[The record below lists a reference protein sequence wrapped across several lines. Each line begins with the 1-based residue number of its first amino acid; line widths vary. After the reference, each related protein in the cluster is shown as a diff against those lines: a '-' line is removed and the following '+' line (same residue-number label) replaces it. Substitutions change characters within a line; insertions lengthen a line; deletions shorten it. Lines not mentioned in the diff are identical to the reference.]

1 MESTYQD
8 CLMSQLRDKNQK
20 SRAAMNSK
28 ISIVGAHGFI
38 GHNLSKKL
46 RALNY
51 KLELFTTSNP
61 IMIDDE
67 LSPSAVNSNVIVWC
81 ASKVNPI
88 SADQNPE
95 LAADELAYWQKFLE
109 IISRSDTE
117 NLRIFFLSS
126 ARCTYTGNAALFSES
141 DSAEGTNL
149 YGKHKLKMESE
160 LSQSEISSIILRVAN
175 VYGPNQP
182 FGRGQGVIAEWV
194 KSISRKEAI
203 TIYGDVNSFR
213 DYLFIEDL
221 LELIVLLIGSN
232 VDNQKFNVG
241 SGQATSLQELKD
253 LFAELTQMEISST
266 ENITRSFDRQGYVL
280 DISKVTQAVD
290 WKPRYDLK
298 EGLQL
303 CLK

>member
-1 MESTYQD
+1 
-8 CLMSQLRDKNQK
+8 MS
-20 SRAAMNSK
+20 AK
-28 ISIVGAHGFI
+28 ISIVGANGFI
-38 GHNLSKKL
+38 GNNLSRKL
-46 RALNY
+46 CALNY
-51 KLELFTTSNP
+51 KLELFTTSDP
-61 IMIDDE
+61 IIVDDE
-67 LSPSAVNSNVIVWC
+67 LSPSAINSNVIVWC

-95 LAADELAYWQKFLE
+95 LATEELAYWQKFLKV
-109 IISRSDTE
+109 ISRSDTK

-126 ARCTYTGNAALFSES
+126 AGCTYTGNAALFSEL
-141 DSAEGTNL
+141 DNAEGTNL
-149 YGKHKLKMESE
+149 YGKHKLKMESV
-160 LSQSEISSIILRVAN
+160 LSQSKISSIILRVAN

-194 KSISRKEAI
+194 KSISRNEPI
-203 TIYGDVNSFR
+203 TIYGDLHSFR

-221 LELIVLLIGSN
+221 SELIVSLIDSN

-253 LFAELTQMEISST
+253 LFAEITKIEISSN

-280 DISKVTQAVD
+280 DISKVSQMVG
-290 WKPRYDLK
+290 WKPKYNLK

>member
-1 MESTYQD
+1 
-8 CLMSQLRDKNQK
+8 MS
-20 SRAAMNSK
+20 SK
-28 ISIVGAHGFI
+28 ISIVGANGFI
-38 GHNLSKKL
+38 GNNLSKKL
-46 RALNY
+46 CALNY

-61 IMIDDE
+61 IIVDDQ
-67 LSPSAVNSNVIVWC
+67 LSPSAINSNVIVWC

-95 LAADELAYWQKFLE
+95 LATEELAYWQKFLK

-126 ARCTYTGNAALFSES
+126 AGCTYTGNAALFSEL
-141 DSAEGTNL
+141 DNAEGTNL
-149 YGKHKLKMESE
+149 YGKHKLKMESV
-160 LSQSEISSIILRVAN
+160 LSQSKISSIILRVAN

-182 FGRGQGVIAEWV
+182 VGRGQGVIAEWV
-194 KSISRKEAI
+194 KSISRNEPI
-203 TIYGDVNSFR
+203 TIYGDVHSFR

-221 LELIVLLIGSN
+221 SELIVSLIDTN

-253 LFAELTQMEISST
+253 LFAEITKIEISSN

-280 DISKVTQAVD
+280 DISKVTQMVG
-290 WKPRYDLK
+290 WKPKYNLK
-298 EGLQL
+298 KGLQL

>member
-1 MESTYQD
+1 
-8 CLMSQLRDKNQK
+8 MS
-20 SRAAMNSK
+20 SK
-28 ISIVGAHGFI
+28 ISIVGANGFI
-38 GHNLSKKL
+38 GNNLSKKL
-46 RALNY
+46 CALNY

-61 IMIDDE
+61 IIVDDE
-67 LSPSAVNSNVIVWC
+67 LSPSAINSNVIVWC

-95 LAADELAYWQKFLE
+95 LATEELAYWQKFLKV
-109 IISRSDTE
+109 ISRSDTE

-126 ARCTYTGNAALFSES
+126 AGCTYTGNAALFSEL
-141 DSAEGTNL
+141 DNADGTNL
-149 YGKHKLKMESE
+149 YGKHKLKMESV
-160 LSQSEISSIILRVAN
+160 LSQSKISSIILRVAN

-194 KSISRKEAI
+194 KSISRNEPI
-203 TIYGDVNSFR
+203 TIYGDVHSFR

-221 LELIVLLIGSN
+221 SELIVSLIDSN

-253 LFAELTQMEISST
+253 LFAEITKIEISSN

-280 DISKVTQAVD
+280 DISKVSQMVG
-290 WKPRYDLK
+290 WKPKYNLK

>member
-1 MESTYQD
+1 LS
-8 CLMSQLRDKNQK
+8 
-20 SRAAMNSK
+20 SK
-28 ISIVGAHGFI
+28 ISIVGANGFI
-38 GHNLSKKL
+38 GNNLSKKL
-46 RALNY
+46 CALNY

-61 IMIDDE
+61 IIVDDQ
-67 LSPSAVNSNVIVWC
+67 LSPSAINSNVIVWC

-95 LAADELAYWQKFLE
+95 LATEELAYWQKFLK

-126 ARCTYTGNAALFSES
+126 AGCTYTGNAALFSEL
-141 DSAEGTNL
+141 DNAEGTNL
-149 YGKHKLKMESE
+149 YGKHKLKMESV
-160 LSQSEISSIILRVAN
+160 LSQSKISSIILRVAN

-182 FGRGQGVIAEWV
+182 VGRGQGVIAEWV
-194 KSISRKEAI
+194 KSISRNEPI
-203 TIYGDVNSFR
+203 TIYGDVHSFR

-221 LELIVLLIGSN
+221 SELIVSLIDTN

-253 LFAELTQMEISST
+253 LFAEITKIEISSN

-280 DISKVTQAVD
+280 DISKVTQMVG
-290 WKPRYDLK
+290 WKPKYNLK
-298 EGLQL
+298 KGLQL

>member
-1 MESTYQD
+1 
-8 CLMSQLRDKNQK
+8 MS
-20 SRAAMNSK
+20 SK
-28 ISIVGAHGFI
+28 ISIVGANGFI

-46 RALNY
+46 CTLNY

-61 IMIDDE
+61 IMVGDE
-67 LSPSAVNSNVIVWC
+67 LSSSAINSNVIVWC

-95 LAADELAYWQKFLE
+95 VALDELAYWQKFLKV
-109 IISRSDTE
+109 ISRLDTE

-126 ARCTYTGNAALFSES
+126 AGCTYTGNAASFSEL

-149 YGKHKLKMESE
+149 YGKHKLKMESV
-160 LSQSEISSIILRVAN
+160 LSQSGLSSIILRVAN

-194 KSISRKEAI
+194 KSISRNEPI
-203 TIYGDVNSFR
+203 NIYGDVKSFR
-213 DYLFIEDL
+213 DYLFIDDL
-221 LELIVLLIGSN
+221 LELIVSLIDSK
-232 VDNQKFNVG
+232 VHNQKFNVG
-241 SGQATSLQELKD
+241 SGQATSLQELIN
-253 LFAELTQMEISST
+253 LFADITKNKISIS
-266 ENITRSFDRQGYVL
+266 ENTTRSFDRQGYVL
-280 DISKVTQAVD
+280 DISKVTQMIG
-290 WKPRYDLK
+290 WTPRYKLK

>member
-1 MESTYQD
+1 MG
-8 CLMSQLRDKNQK
+8 
-20 SRAAMNSK
+20 SK
-28 ISIVGAHGFI
+28 ISIVGANGFI

-46 RALNY
+46 CALNY

-61 IMIDDE
+61 IMVDGK
-67 LSPSAVNSNVIVWC
+67 LSPSAINSNVIVWC

-95 LAADELAYWQKFLE
+95 LAKLELAYWKEFLE
-109 IISRSDTE
+109 VITRHDTE
-117 NLRIFFLSS
+117 NLRVFFLSS
-126 ARCTYTGNAALFSES
+126 AGCTYTGSVTFFSEL

-149 YGKHKLKMESE
+149 YGKHKLMMESM

-194 KSISRKEAI
+194 KSISGNEPI
-203 TIYGDVNSFR
+203 TIYGDLNSFR

-221 LELIVLLIGSN
+221 LELIVSLIDSN
-232 VDNQKFNVG
+232 VENQKFNVG
-241 SGQATSLQELKD
+241 SGQATSLQELKN
-253 LFAELTQMEISST
+253 LFAEIIRVEISSA
-266 ENITRSFDRQGYVL
+266 ENTTRSFDRQGYAL
-280 DISKVTQAVD
+280 DISKVSQMIGWA
-290 WKPRYDLK
+290 PRYKLK

>member
-1 MESTYQD
+1 
-8 CLMSQLRDKNQK
+8 
-20 SRAAMNSK
+20 MNSK
-28 ISIVGAHGFI
+28 ISIVGSNGFI

-46 RALNY
+46 CALNY
-51 KLELFTTSNP
+51 ELELFTTSNP
-61 IMIDDE
+61 IMVNE
-67 LSPSAVNSNVIVWC
+67 KLSPRAINSNVIVWC

-109 IISRSDTE
+109 VISRLDTE

-126 ARCTYTGNAALFSES
+126 AGCTYTGNATPFSEL

-149 YGKHKLKMESE
+149 YGKHKLQMESV
-160 LSQSEISSIILRVAN
+160 LSQSRISSIILRVAN

-182 FGRGQGVIAEWV
+182 FGRGQGVIAEWI
-194 KSISRKEAI
+194 KSISRNEPI

-213 DYLFIEDL
+213 DYLFIDDL
-221 LELIVLLIGSN
+221 LELIVSLIDSN

-241 SGQATSLQELKD
+241 SGQATTLQELKN
-253 LFAELTQMEISST
+253 LFAEITKIKILSS
-266 ENITRSFDRQGYVL
+266 ENTTRSFDRQGYVL
-280 DISKVTQAVD
+280 DINKISQMIGWA
-290 WKPRYDLK
+290 PRYELK

>member
-1 MESTYQD
+1 LS
-8 CLMSQLRDKNQK
+8 
-20 SRAAMNSK
+20 SK
-28 ISIVGAHGFI
+28 ISIVGANGFI
-38 GHNLSKKL
+38 GNNLSKKL
-46 RALNY
+46 CALNY

-61 IMIDDE
+61 IIVDDE
-67 LSPSAVNSNVIVWC
+67 LSPSAINSNVIVWC

-95 LAADELAYWQKFLE
+95 LATEELAYWQKFLKV
-109 IISRSDTE
+109 ISRSDTE

-126 ARCTYTGNAALFSES
+126 AGCTYTGNAALFSEL
-141 DSAEGTNL
+141 DNADGTNL
-149 YGKHKLKMESE
+149 YGKHKLKMESV
-160 LSQSEISSIILRVAN
+160 LSQSKISSIILRVAN

-194 KSISRKEAI
+194 KSISRNEPI
-203 TIYGDVNSFR
+203 TIYGDVHSFR

-221 LELIVLLIGSN
+221 SELIVSLIDSN

-253 LFAELTQMEISST
+253 LFAEITKIEISSN

-280 DISKVTQAVD
+280 DISKVSQMVG
-290 WKPRYDLK
+290 WKPKYNLK

>member
-1 MESTYQD
+1 
-8 CLMSQLRDKNQK
+8 MS
-20 SRAAMNSK
+20 SK
-28 ISIVGAHGFI
+28 ISIVGANGFI
-38 GHNLSKKL
+38 GNNLSKKL
-46 RALNY
+46 CALNY

-61 IMIDDE
+61 IIVDDE
-67 LSPSAVNSNVIVWC
+67 LSPSAINSNVIVWC

-95 LAADELAYWQKFLE
+95 LATEELAYWKKFLKV
-109 IISRSDTE
+109 ISRSDTE

-126 ARCTYTGNAALFSES
+126 AGCTYTGNAALFSEL
-141 DSAEGTNL
+141 DNADGTNL
-149 YGKHKLKMESE
+149 YGKHKLKMESV
-160 LSQSEISSIILRVAN
+160 LSQSKISSIILRVAN

-194 KSISRKEAI
+194 KSISRNEPI
-203 TIYGDVNSFR
+203 TIYGDVHSFR

-221 LELIVLLIGSN
+221 SELIVSLIDSN

-253 LFAELTQMEISST
+253 LFAEITKIEISSN

-280 DISKVTQAVD
+280 DISKVSQMVG
-290 WKPRYDLK
+290 WKPKYNLK

>member
-1 MESTYQD
+1 
-8 CLMSQLRDKNQK
+8 MSQLRDKNQK

-46 RALNY
+46 RELNY

-67 LSPSAVNSNVIVWC
+67 LSPSAVNSNIIVWC

-126 ARCTYTGNAALFSES
+126 AGCTYTGNAALFSEL

-194 KSISRKEAI
+194 KSISRKEPI

-232 VDNQKFNVG
+232 VENQKFNVG

-253 LFAELTQMEISST
+253 LFAELTQMEISSA
-266 ENITRSFDRQGYVL
+266 EKITRSFDRQGYVL
-280 DISKVTQAVD
+280 DISKVTQTVG